1 MTQSIQTTFAVQIV
15 HATDANTYTAAK
27 DSARK
32 EVLTMDV
39 REKLI
44 DLKPCPFC
52 GSKPFVWRT
61 NHRTYIECPNL
72 TANSHRVMI
81 SGKTDKEAIEAWNR
95 RAGEEDKHET
105 L

>member
-1 MTQSIQTTFAVQIV
+1 
-15 HATDANTYTAAK
+15 
-27 DSARK
+27 
-32 EVLTMDV
+32 MDV

-61 NHRTYIECPNL
+61 NYRTYIECPNL
-72 TANSHRVMI
+72 TAESHRIMM
-81 SGKTDKEAIEAWNR
+81 SGRSDKEAIEAWNR
-95 RAGEEDKHET
+95 RHNDGGSEWNGCTSRSGEEDKHET